1 MDSDEASF
9 KFELGLLGNF
19 QKTGWFDT
27 ECNSHMLF
35 LQKHVQHKQNMG
47 FYNY

>member
-9 KFELGLLGNF
+9 KFELGLLGYF

-27 ECNSHMLF
+27 EMQLMYA
-35 LQKHVQHKQNMG
+35 V
-47 FYNY
+47 